1 MEIAEKDIVLD
12 GVELREIRKNNSDKH
27 QTSIVTNNKKIDMK
41 SVATNMFSRWS
52 QENFFK
58 YLRENYDMDRI
69 SYYITNE
76 VDKELTVVN
85 PKHSKLTYRIKKLKE
100 KIDRRKLKLFELIN
114 ENVHTEIDEET
125 NKNFSKQSQ
134 LREELQNLE
143 ARFLELKQE
152 RKQYPYHIKVKEME
166 EDVRY
171 NKLDIESKLLQN
183 VIKMIC
189 YRAETNFTLLISADY
204 KKKLNEMR
212 ALVKSIINTKAN
224 IMPDYKNKTL
234 TVELYSLSN
243 PRDNKA
249 VTNILVL
256 LNDSRTLFPGTDLRL
271 IYKFATH

>member
-1 MEIAEKDIVLD
+1 
-12 GVELREIRKNNSDKH
+12 
-27 QTSIVTNNKKIDMK
+27 
-41 SVATNMFSRWS
+41 
-52 QENFFK
+52 
-58 YLRENYDMDRI
+58 
-69 SYYITNE
+69 
-76 VDKELTVVN
+76 
-85 PKHSKLTYRIKKLKE
+85 
-100 KIDRRKLKLFELIN
+100 
-114 ENVHTEIDEET
+114 
-125 NKNFSKQSQ
+125 
-134 LREELQNLE
+134 
-143 ARFLELKQE
+143 
-152 RKQYPYHIKVKEME
+152 ME